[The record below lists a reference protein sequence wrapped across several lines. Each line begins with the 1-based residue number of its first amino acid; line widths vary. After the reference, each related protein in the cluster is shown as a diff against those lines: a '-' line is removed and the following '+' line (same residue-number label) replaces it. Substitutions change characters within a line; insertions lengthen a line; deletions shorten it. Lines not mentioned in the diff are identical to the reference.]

1 MKNNIDIVRKILNDF
16 LKEEEN
22 SNNPELY
29 KRKWKQ
35 FVEESILKETKDFDE
50 TQAENLLP
58 ETLKLLA
65 ANDENIGK
73 ILKKEI
79 NKEMIFT
86 LFYSELINYLLLN
99 EENYEELIKS
109 EGTKINRASFCK
121 IIRNFL
127 KKTENETEYIIP
139 SCFEDTTQLTNLQKE
154 DKEKIVDFAKEIA
167 LKLSEI
173 FEETNFNELD
183 FLEQYLE
190 QFSAEKVDFVE
201 ILSVFK
207 DCNNFLEEFADYDE
221 ELILQQYIEA
231 DNIDE
236 IKVFLS
242 AIFSFI
248 SLRNDLKS
256 RNEKYPFVPGE
267 EIKKMLKK

>member
-22 SNNPELY
+22 SNNPDLY

-35 FVEESILKETKDFDE
+35 FVEERILKETENFDE
-50 TQAENLLP
+50 TQAEILLP

-73 ILKKEI
+73 ILKKELS
-79 NKEMIFT
+79 KEMVFS
-86 LFYSELINYLLLN
+86 LFYSELINYLLSK
-99 EENYEELIKS
+99 EENYEKLMNS
-109 EGTKINRASFCK
+109 EGTKMNRASFCK
-121 IIRNFL
+121 VIKTFL
-127 KKTENETEYIIP
+127 KREEDDIDDMFASDFENLMSLSE
-139 SCFEDTTQLTNLQKE
+139 LQKE
-154 DKEKIVDFAKEIA
+154 DKEKILDFSKEVA

-183 FLEQYLE
+183 FLEKYLE
-190 QFSAEKVDFVE
+190 QFSEEKVDFVE

-207 DCNNFLEEFADYDE
+207 DCNNFLEEFADYDD

-231 DNIDE
+231 DNMDE
-236 IKVFLS
+236 IRNFLS
-242 AIFSFI
+242 AVFSFI

-256 RNEKYPFVPGE
+256 KNEKYPYLQGE

>member
-1 MKNNIDIVRKILNDF
+1 
-16 LKEEEN
+16 
-22 SNNPELY
+22 
-29 KRKWKQ
+29 
-35 FVEESILKETKDFDE
+35 
-50 TQAENLLP
+50 
-58 ETLKLLA
+58 
-65 ANDENIGK
+65 
-73 ILKKEI
+73 
-79 NKEMIFT
+79 MIA
-86 LFYSELINYLLLN
+86 LS
-99 EENYEELIKS
+99 
-109 EGTKINRASFCK
+109 
-121 IIRNFL
+121 
-127 KKTENETEYIIP
+127 
-139 SCFEDTTQLTNLQKE
+139 KE

>member
-22 SNNPELY
+22 SNNPDLY

-35 FVEESILKETKDFDE
+35 FVEERILKETENFDE
-50 TQAENLLP
+50 TQAEIFLP

-73 ILKKEI
+73 ILKKELS
-79 NKEMIFT
+79 KEMVFS
-86 LFYSELINYLLLN
+86 LFYSELINYLLSK
-99 EENYEELIKS
+99 EENYEKLMNS
-109 EGTKINRASFCK
+109 EGTKMNRASFCK
-121 IIRNFL
+121 VIKTFL
-127 KKTENETEYIIP
+127 KREEDDIDDMFASDFENLMSLSE
-139 SCFEDTTQLTNLQKE
+139 LQKE
-154 DKEKIVDFAKEIA
+154 DKEKILDFSKEVA

-183 FLEQYLE
+183 FLEKYLE
-190 QFSAEKVDFVE
+190 QFSEEKVDFVE

-207 DCNNFLEEFADYDE
+207 DCNNFLEEFADYDD

-231 DNIDE
+231 DNMDE
-236 IKVFLS
+236 IRNFLS
-242 AIFSFI
+242 AVFSFI

-256 RNEKYPFVPGE
+256 KNEKYPYIQGE